1 MKRYLLSLLVVIAA
15 ISYSTCALAQDKVVK
30 KIIET
35 GTTDN
40 RTMQHDDHL
49 ANVIGGRI
57 VGSAAL
63 TEAEAWV
70 KEQFES
76 WGLEA
81 EWPRSIPWSRRKCFI
96 RTTCTT
102 SPRRSG
108 VSLTRTITKWTS
120 PTPFTT

>member
-1 MKRYLLSLLVVIAA
+1 MKKQVMYMLTVLVA
-15 ISYSTCALAQDKVVK
+15 ISFSFGLSAQDKTVR

-40 RTMQHDDHL
+40 RTMVHADHL

-76 WGLEA
+76 WGLEVLVQEA
-81 EWPRSIPWSRRKCFI
+81 GC
-96 RTTCTT
+96 
-102 SPRRSG
+102 
-108 VSLTRTITKWTS
+108 
-120 PTPFTT
+120 